1 MSKYI
6 KYNECLVEING
17 KKILGLSADLSANAS
32 LAPKKPIEVESIEY
46 RANAALSASLNVSY
60 YVTGL
65 EDHISSL
72 TGDHSCSGSF
82 GGIKFS
88 GAYLNKY
95 SVDVEPYVPV
105 VFSAN
110 FSIFSGYDESSITP
124 DSFSGNALEF
134 ANGAYTD
141 INNIDSINVGI
152 DYPVSINYSV
162 DCERIPSYEI
172 GNEFACDVRYGM
184 VTKNLSIDGENIGS
198 FIDFSGKNIAK
209 VSLTPKS
216 MNNSRRGEVIECE
229 GVVYS
234 QNLSVSKGDVLDGS
248 ISITER
254 VR

>member
-17 KKILGLSADLSANAS
+17 KKMLGLSADLNADTS
-32 LAPKKPIEVESIEY
+32 LVPSKPIEVNSVDY

-162 DCERIPSYEI
+162 DCERVPSYEI
-172 GNEFACDVRYGM
+172 GSEFACGVRYGT
-184 VTKNLSIDGENIGS
+184 VTKSLSIDGENIGS

-216 MNNSRRGEVIECE
+216 MNNSRRGEIIECE
-229 GVVYS
+229 GVIYS
-234 QNLSVSKGDVLDGS
+234 QNLSVSKGDVLGGS